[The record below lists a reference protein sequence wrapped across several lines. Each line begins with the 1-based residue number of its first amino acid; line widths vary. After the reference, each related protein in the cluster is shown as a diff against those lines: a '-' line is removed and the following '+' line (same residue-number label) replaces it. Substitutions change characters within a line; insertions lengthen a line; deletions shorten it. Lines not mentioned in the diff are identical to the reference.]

1 MSQGIPWPAL
11 HDRLLADLDYRDAA
25 IDERENAARR
35 EFDQA
40 LARCASQRETI
51 MQEKTV
57 LEQAR
62 KLYSRFTEAQENRLA
77 A

>member
-1 MSQGIPWPAL
+1 MSQEIPWPAL
-11 HDRLLADLDYRDAA
+11 HERVLADLDHRNAT

-40 LARCASQRETI
+40 LARCASQREVI

-62 KLYSRFTEAQENRLA
+62 KLYSRFTEAKDDRLA